1 MCQRPGCVPAA
12 SSRLTMQAE
21 LSNTNSDGLR
31 NFSLVRCSRRAEVCL
46 DGTYQEYGPC
56 SLGVLMFRGAAR
68 HTHRRARRYAHA
80 HTNTN
85 AHKYSQARTRT
96 YTCTRTNIQAHARA
110 HIQMSK
116 HTGTH
121 TRTYKSTHVLLVL
134 HLFTLKIFKSQ
145 HLYFGKMT
153 LC

>member
-31 NFSLVRCSRRAEVCL
+31 NFGLVRCSRRAEVCL

-85 AHKYSQARTRT
+85 ARR
-96 YTCTRTNIQAHARA
+96 YTQARA
-110 HIQMSK
+110 HTHMHMQK
-116 HTGTH
+116 HNYTCACTYKRTNTDKNVHTH
-121 TRTYKSTHVLLVL
+121 TCICTHECACVGLRRFSASLATL
-134 HLFTLKIFKSQ
+134 PHLSPHT
-145 HLYFGKMT
+145 
-153 LC
+153 